1 MACAASPGAM
11 EVARG
16 ARCAGGDLRPPRLG
30 RRLDVRG
37 RSRARPAVGPRWT
50 VARRGERVVDVD
62 TNMPGIY
69 NHENLVGM
77 IAVAS
82 GLGVEL
88 PAIAQAVRGFL
99 GVRRR
104 QEVRGVARGVTVVDD
119 FAHHPTAIRET
130 MLALKGRHG
139 PGKLIAAFEP
149 RSATSRRNV
158 FQDAVRGRAVGGR
171 RGRAGAA
178 VRAREGAGRPSAW
191 TSSAWPPICA
201 ARTCRRGSSRR
212 STRPSSTWR
221 RALRRATPSS

>member
-1 MACAASPGAM
+1 M
-11 EVARG
+11 
-16 ARCAGGDLRPPRLG
+16 
-30 RRLDVRG
+30 
-37 RSRARPAVGPRWT
+37 
-50 VARRGERVVDVD
+50 ARRGERVVDVD
-62 TNMPGIY
+62 TNLPGIY

-88 PAIAQAVRGFL
+88 PAIAAAVRGFL

-130 MLALKGRHG
+130 VLALKGRFG

-158 FQDAVRGRAVGGR
+158 FQNEFADALSVADEVVLAPLYAPEKVPEARAAGRRAPGGR
-171 RGRAGAA
+171 SAPRGRAGAPDPD
-178 VRAREGAGRPSAW
+178 GR
-191 TSSAWPPICA
+191 
-201 ARTCRRGSSRR
+201 RD
-212 STRPSSTWR
+212 R
-221 RALRRATPSS
+221 RAPGDARRRPATRCW